1 MIRFKTWGSYR
12 GIKRQLKV
20 MKDID
25 VTPIL
30 DKYGR
35 IGVERLKDATPVRTG
50 LTRDSWNYRLD
61 SSKKGKRL
69 IFYNTNREDDMT
81 APVVILL
88 IHGHISVEGT
98 WIEGHDF
105 VSDIIEEL
113 CNEIKE
119 EI

>member
-20 MKDID
+20 MKDVD

-35 IGVERLKDATPVRTG
+35 IGVERLASATPVRTG
-50 LTRDSWNYRLD
+50 QTRDSWRYRLE
-61 SSKKGKRL
+61 SNRKGKKL
-69 IFYNTNREDDMT
+69 VFYNTNKEADMT

-105 VSDIIEEL
+105 VTEIIEEL
-113 CNEIKE
+113 CNEIKA